1 MANGS
6 NRNKWKISQS
16 REKMNDPN
24 LTQIFDSGLLSFEA
38 GVHTALPAKV
48 LKFNAGDN
56 TVQVELMINELK
68 RDGVS
73 VPLPPIDDVPV
84 QFFRGGDF
92 VITTPIRKGDHG
104 LCVFAERCIDGWFAS
119 ASKSEPLD
127 FRLHDY
133 SDGFFLT
140 GFSPRPLAVK
150 DVDLDGVCMRTL
162 SKSTYLKLTEGKII
176 IKGNIEQTGDY
187 KQVGNKNLVGNFS
200 QVEGNSVSSGTIT
213 AKDMIGS
220 GVSLKN
226 HTHGGDSGGITTQ
239 PN

>member
-1 MANGS
+1 
-6 NRNKWKISQS
+6 
-16 REKMNDPN
+16 MNDPN

-38 GVHTALPAKV
+38 GVHTALPARV
-48 LKFNAGDN
+48 LKFNASDN

-119 ASKSEPLD
+119 ASKGEPLD

-140 GFSPRPLAVK
+140 
-150 DVDLDGVCMRTL
+150 
-162 SKSTYLKLTEGKII
+162 
-176 IKGNIEQTGDY
+176 
-187 KQVGNKNLVGNFS
+187 
-200 QVEGNSVSSGTIT
+200 
-213 AKDMIGS
+213 
-220 GVSLKN
+220 
-226 HTHGGDSGGITTQ
+226 
-239 PN
+239 

>member
-1 MANGS
+1 
-6 NRNKWKISQS
+6 
-16 REKMNDPN
+16 MNDPN
-24 LTQIFDSGLLSFEA
+24 LTQVFDSGLLSFEA

-48 LKFNAGDN
+48 IKFNAGDN

-73 VPLPPIDDVPV
+73 VPLPPVDDVPV

-92 VITTPIRKGDHG
+92 VIKAGDHG

-119 ASKSEPLD
+119 ASKGEPLD

-162 SKSTYLKLTEGKII
+162 DKETYIKLTSGKIL
-176 IKGNIEQTGDY
+176 IKGDIEQVGDY
-187 KQVGNKNLVGNFS
+187 TQNGNKTLNGNFTQADGDS
-200 QVEGNSVSSGTIT
+200 ISSGTIT
-213 AKDMIGS
+213 AKDMIAS

-239 PN
+239 PK

>member
-1 MANGS
+1 
-6 NRNKWKISQS
+6 
-16 REKMNDPN
+16 MNDPN

-68 RDGVS
+68 RDGAS

-84 QFFRGGDF
+84 

-119 ASKSEPLD
+119 AAKSEPLD

-140 GFSPRPLAVK
+140 GFSPRPEAVK

-162 SKSTYLKLTEGKII
+162 SKSTFLKLTDGKII

-187 KQVGNKNLVGNFS
+187 KQIGNKNLVGNFS
-200 QVEGNSVSSGTIT
+200 QVEGNSITNGTMT
-213 AKDMIGS
+213 AKDVIAS
-220 GVSLKN
+220 GVSLKH
-226 HTHGGDSGGITTQ
+226 HTHGGDSGGTTTQ

>member
-1 MANGS
+1 
-6 NRNKWKISQS
+6 
-16 REKMNDPN
+16 MNEPN
-24 LTQIFDSGLLSFEA
+24 LTQVLNSGLLGFEA
-38 GVHTALPAKV
+38 QIHTALPAKV

-68 RDGVS
+68 RDGAS
-73 VPLPPIDDVPV
+73 VVLPPLDDVPV

-92 VITTPIRKGDHG
+92 VITTPIKAGDHG

-119 ASKSEPLD
+119 ASKNEPLD

-140 GFSPRPLAVK
+140 GFSPRPEAVK

-162 SKSTYLKLTEGKII
+162 DKGTYIKLTSSKIL
-176 IKGNIEQTGDY
+176 IKGDIEQVGDY
-187 KQVGNKNLVGNFS
+187 TQTGNKTLKGNFT
-200 QVEGNSVSSGTIT
+200 QAEGDSISSGTIT
-213 AKDMIGS
+213 AKDMVAD

-226 HTHGGDSGGITTQ
+226 HTHGGDSGGTTTP